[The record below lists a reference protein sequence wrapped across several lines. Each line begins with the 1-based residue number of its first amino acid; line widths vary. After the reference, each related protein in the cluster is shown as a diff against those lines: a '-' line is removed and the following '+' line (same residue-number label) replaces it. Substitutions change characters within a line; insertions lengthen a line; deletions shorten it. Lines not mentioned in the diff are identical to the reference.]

1 MNVYRKSLV
10 VQLMLFGVFFLIGA
24 NVILTHYLSETMP
37 WLTYVI
43 ISLLVVGGVLGFII
57 YKRPD
62 TRISV
67 VTPKEMS
74 MLRYLLYGYFF
85 FYILQ
90 MILSSVQ
97 VIKDSYLDLLNI
109 ATGSILML
117 IALYGGFTLYKILKI
132 K

>member
-10 VQLMLFGVFFLIGA
+10 VQIMLFGIFFLIGG
-24 NVILTHYLSETMP
+24 NVILNHYLGASLP

-43 ISLLVVGGVLGFII
+43 IALLVTVGVLGFII
-57 YKRPD
+57 YRRPD

-74 MLRYLLYGYFF
+74 LLRYLLYGYFF
-85 FYILQ
+85 VYIVQ
-90 MILSSVQ
+90 MILSGVQ
-97 VIKDSYLDLLNI
+97 VVRESYLDLLNI

-117 IALYGGFTLYKILKI
+117 VALYGCYVLYRII
-132 K
+132 KVK

>member
-24 NVILTHYLSETMP
+24 NVILTHYLSETLP

-43 ISLLVVGGVLGFII
+43 ISLLVLGGVLGFII
-57 YKRPD
+57 YRRPD

-97 VIKDSYLDLLNI
+97 VIKDNYLDLLNVG
-109 ATGSILML
+109 TGSILML
-117 IALYGGFTLYKILKI
+117 IALYGGYTLYKILKI